1 MDRIPLEIAAMIVGN
16 LLEYDLA
23 PGLKSQYTEQPSDKL
38 VRFGKSKEDMVTS
51 WMMFTE
57 CTRLAVL
64 SARLSCRKLY
74 AASSKAFAT
83 LLGDRTFRL
92 TEVGTNDLRA
102 IGQDTRL
109 TPYVTS
115 LTIGCTGF
123 CSIIDAVDTLNAA
136 LASLQTRD
144 RNRLLESYKACVKW
158 QSDNKPHFGTILVS
172 LLEAFPK
179 LDTIRIDRNY
189 DLTTHVSGWLQAGDA
204 DLLHRYFH
212 NPNEKNDKNFRF
224 GTPFAFSTAVVGCHT
239 VLEAVDKANVVLRDL
254 RISGVYMPPYT
265 ENIPFQTLRTLRI
278 RLMAQSGVDMNDAI
292 TKLSVHLSGAQNLQ
306 DLALNGDYHPYQDSS
321 RILNALSGHTNL
333 QRISLTGSWVLYEQ
347 NLISF
352 VSAHAHSL
360 QCIIFEGSI
369 LSGCWR
375 TVLRTISRL
384 THGSLRF
391 FRAQGLRKMLKRV
404 PRAVYETDITDA
416 DFASFSCPVEWVPR
430 FERVDN

>member
-23 PGLKSQYTEQPSDKL
+23 PGPKSQYTEQPSDKL
-38 VRFGKSKEDMVTS
+38 VSFGKRKEDMVTS

-102 IGQDTRL
+102 IGQDARL

-123 CSIIDAVDTLNAA
+123 CSTMFAADIFNAA
-136 LASLQTRD
+136 LGDLKKSD
-144 RNRLLESYKACVKW
+144 RNRLLKRYNTCVKW
-158 QSDNKPHFGTILVS
+158 QSDNMPHFGTTLASMLKV
-172 LLEAFPK
+172 FPQ
-179 LDTIRIDRNY
+179 LDTIRIDRNS
-189 DLTTHVSGWLQAGDA
+189 DPATHLSGWLQAGDA
-204 DLLHRYFH
+204 DLLHHYFH
-212 NPNEKNDKNFRF
+212 YTNITYVSDAHF
-224 GTPFAFSTAVVGCHT
+224 GTPFALYTPVVEQQT
-239 VLEAVDKANVVLRDL
+239 VLDAVNKANIVLRDL
-254 RISGVYMPPYT
+254 RVSGVFMPPYT
-265 ENIPFQTLRTLRI
+265 ESIPFQTLRTLRMPVI
-278 RLMAQSGVDMNDAI
+278 RPRGVDMNDVI
-292 TKLSVHLSGAQNLQ
+292 TNLSVRLSGALSLQ
-306 DLALNGDYHPYQDSS
+306 DLALKVEYKRRQDSS
-321 RILNALSGHTNL
+321 GILSALSGLNNL

-347 NLISF
+347 SLISF

-391 FRAQGLRKMLKRV
+391 FRAQCLRTMLKRV
-404 PRAVYETDITDA
+404 PRAVYETHITDA
-416 DFASFSCPVEWVPR
+416 DFASFSCPVDWVPR
-430 FERVDN
+430 LKRVDN